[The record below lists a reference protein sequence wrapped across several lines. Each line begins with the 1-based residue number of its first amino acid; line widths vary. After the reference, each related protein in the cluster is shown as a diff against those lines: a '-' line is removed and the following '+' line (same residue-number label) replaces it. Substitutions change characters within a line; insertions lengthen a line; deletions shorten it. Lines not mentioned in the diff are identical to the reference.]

1 MRKLLNTLIVIPL
14 ALIFIAFAVANRHF
28 VTLSLDP
35 FTSADPAVALTLP
48 LFVVVIVM
56 AVLGVIAGGSAT
68 WFGQRRWRR
77 SARQLEGELQETR
90 SRLVTAETSL
100 AHLRNSQ
107 ATGPAGP
114 VTGGQIPYLM
124 GIGRDKSG
132 APL

>member
-1 MRKLLNTLIVIPL
+1 MRKFLNTLIVLPL

-28 VTLSLDP
+28 VTLSFDP
-35 FTSADPAVALTLP
+35 FNSADPAVALTLP
-48 LFVVVIVM
+48 LFVVVIAM
-56 AVLGVIAGGSAT
+56 AALGVIAGGIAT

-100 AHLRNSQ
+100 AHLRASQ
-107 ATGPAGP
+107 TAGEHA
-114 VTGGQIPYLM
+114 VSGQIPYLM
-124 GIGRDKSG
+124 GIGRDKHG

>member
-1 MRKLLNTLIVIPL
+1 MRKLLNTLIVLPL

-28 VTLSLDP
+28 VTLSFDP
-35 FTSADPAVALTLP
+35 FNSADPAVALTLP

-56 AVLGVIAGGSAT
+56 AVLGVIAGGIAT

-107 ATGPAGP
+107 AAGQAGPAAS
-114 VTGGQIPYLM
+114 GQIPYLM
-124 GIGRDKSG
+124 GIGRDKHG

>member
-1 MRKLLNTLIVIPL
+1 MRKLLNTLIVLPL

-28 VTLSLDP
+28 VTLSFDP
-35 FTSADPAVALTLP
+35 FNSADPAVALTLP

-56 AVLGVIAGGSAT
+56 AVLGVIAGGIAT

-107 ATGPAGP
+107 ATGQAGP
-114 VTGGQIPYLM
+114 VAGGQVPYLM

>member
-35 FTSADPAVALTLP
+35 FNSADPAVALTLP

-56 AVLGVIAGGSAT
+56 AVLGVIAGGIAT

-107 ATGPAGP
+107 ATGQAGP
-114 VTGGQIPYLM
+114 VAGGQIPYLM